1 MNLSEIRDLFV
12 EISGRADLV
21 QAGAVLTADQLIREA
36 SKDLDRRLFG
46 GKAEGTYTVD
56 ITAGQILVSIPYCR
70 AIKDVWLFG
79 STGKTR
85 LSKADS
91 AREMKEYYSEDKN
104 NIPQDTPAVYFPMS
118 ARHVPEAAVP
128 ADFNQSYAFDHILY
142 DSPAGPLHPTNYQTV
157 TVDTTLL
164 TSWSG
169 KYILVNSSSPVTLL
183 VPASS
188 DVTGIGINYSI
199 KKIGTGSLTIQMQG
213 SDVINDSSADGTIYC
228 SETSRAD
235 MNIVFVGNSIWIGS
249 GSNIWTTT

>member
-21 QAGAVLTADQLIREA
+21 QTGATLTADQLIREA
-36 SKDLDRRLFG
+36 SKELDRRLFG
-46 GKAEGTYTVD
+46 GKTEGRYTVD
-56 ITAGQILVSIPYCR
+56 ITAGQILVPIPYCR
-70 AIKDVWLFG
+70 AIKDVWLYS

-104 NIPQDTPAVYFPMS
+104 NLTPDTPAVYYPIN

-128 ADFNQSYAFDHILY
+128 ASFNNAYAFDDVLY
-142 DSPAGPLHPTNYQTV
+142 DSPAGPLHPTNYQLITAS
-157 TVDTTLL
+157 TTLL
-164 TSWSG
+164 ISWSG
-169 KYILVNSSSPVTLL
+169 KFIIVDSASDIILT

-188 DVTGIGINYSI
+188 DITGIGINYQI
-199 KKIGTGSLTIQMQG
+199 KKVGTGRLTLQLTG
-213 SDVINDSSADGTIYC
+213 SDVINDSSANGTIYC
-228 SETSRAD
+228 AETTRAD
-235 MNIVFVGNSIWIGS
+235 MNIVFVGSSIWVGS